1 MLVYYIYNAFPPFLA
16 AWQRTRNWRRMTSF
30 VSLLPRKR
38 SSVPV
43 RFHRLNCSSVVA
55 IVAEI
60 VETTIFLLAREV
72 ENKIYKGGIVWI
84 SECYLSKMSSHVI
97 LSYPPPPPGFARSAV
112 WRRRGGIIKT
122 TELGVWQNG
131 ARCYAIDVVG
141 MDRREPLEKTKCDNT
156 YDRESQLTGRR
167 STGTRR
173 CRTAARAEH
182 CSMIPKDR
190 RACPKMTATRA
201 RRSTLLART
210 VMVLLRYARGS
221 IEVR

>member
-1 MLVYYIYNAFPPFLA
+1 
-16 AWQRTRNWRRMTSF
+16 MTSF

-97 LSYPPPPPGFARSAV
+97 LSYPPLVSYPDPALREGKGLVTIERF
-112 WRRRGGIIKT
+112 
-122 TELGVWQNG
+122 LGC
-131 ARCYAIDVVG
+131 A
-141 MDRREPLEKTKCDNT
+141 
-156 YDRESQLTGRR
+156 ESSL
-167 STGTRR
+167 
-173 CRTAARAEH
+173 
-182 CSMIPKDR
+182 P
-190 RACPKMTATRA
+190 RACAKD
-201 RRSTLLART
+201 S
-210 VMVLLRYARGS
+210 VLIVKYGEFAESVTNDCITSCDISRK
-221 IEVR
+221 